1 MLSQLQIM
9 GLVHYA
15 TSLRHMYKEV
25 LIDSIVNCIS
35 LLLFSSDCV
44 MNLIGITHTCAHT
57 HTHIYV
63 FYG

>member
-15 TSLRHMYKEV
+15 TSLMHMYKEI

-35 LLLFSSDCV
+35 LFLFSSDCI
-44 MNLIGITHTCAHT
+44 MNLIGITHTCTRT
-57 HTHIYV
+57 HMYV
-63 FYG
+63 SYG